1 MPLRVIG
8 GSLGGR
14 TLRGPPRTGVRPT
27 AARVREALFEILTA
41 RGAPMRRVL
50 DLYSGT
56 GALGIEAMSR
66 GAEHCDFVEADSKAC
81 EVIRDNL
88 RRTGLL
94 DRTKLWPMTV
104 AKALPRLAGDGGN
117 QAIGQSGS
125 TAKQALLNQAAPQP
139 HSNPL
144 PPEGEGTSSGGGSG
158 SSDAGVTRGYD
169 LVLADPPYEYDRA
182 EAELASVIAKGL
194 LAAGGTLVVEHSQR
208 KQWPRE
214 LAGLEQLTSRR
225 YGDTRIT
232 LYIQAH

>member
-27 AARVREALFEILTA
+27 ADRVREALFEILTA
-41 RGAPMRRVL
+41 RGAPMNRVL

-94 DRTKLWPMTV
+94 DRTKVWPMTV
-104 AKALPRLAGDGGN
+104 AKAVQRL
-117 QAIGQSGS
+117 
-125 TAKQALLNQAAPQP
+125 
-139 HSNPL
+139 
-144 PPEGEGTSSGGGSG
+144 GEP
-158 SSDAGVTRGYD
+158 YD
-169 LVLADPPYEYDRA
+169 LVVADPPYEYDRA
-182 EAELASVIAKGL
+182 ESELTLVVQSGL
-194 LAAGGTLVVEHSQR
+194 LAEGGTLVVEHSQR
-208 KQWPRE
+208 KEWPQT
-214 LAGLEQLTSRR
+214 LSGLEQLTSRR

-232 LYIQAH
+232 LYTR